1 MKSAIIHGTLAF
13 LIVNIVM
20 LTCVMTGCGGDEVVE
35 EDITDSLFEE
45 MGSDKADTDR
55 LYEELVG
62 EYELMRSIV
71 KYADGGETLEL
82 KPPEVTGFMTIT
94 LNRRIKQ
101 EVEFQGNR
109 VIAEGTFEIFQ
120 DEGIIEVRQ
129 GVVTIPLIYTWDGSI
144 LTTALDFGAY
154 FETDYWRKL

>member
-20 LTCVMTGCGGDEVVE
+20 LTCVMTGCSRDEVVE
-35 EDITDSLFEE
+35 EDI
-45 MGSDKADTDR
+45 TDR

-101 EVEFQGNR
+101 EVEVQGNR

>member
-20 LTCVMTGCGGDEVVE
+20 LTCVMTGCSRDEVVE
-35 EDITDSLFEE
+35 EDI
-45 MGSDKADTDR
+45 TDR